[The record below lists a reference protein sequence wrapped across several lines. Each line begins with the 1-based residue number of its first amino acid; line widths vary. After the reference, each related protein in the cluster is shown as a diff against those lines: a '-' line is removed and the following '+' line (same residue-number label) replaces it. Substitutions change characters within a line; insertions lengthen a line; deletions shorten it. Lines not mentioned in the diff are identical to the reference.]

1 MELTS
6 ADIHNVLVFISRA
19 QMTGSEAPTYLMLC
33 EKLKTIAAE
42 KDAAKSE
49 EVN

>member
-1 MELTS
+1 MELTNV
-6 ADIHNVLVFISRA
+6 DIHNILVFISRA

-42 KDAAKSE
+42 KDAASK
-49 EVN
+49 EVS